1 MINWENSVTT
11 IQSLFDDYLIPDK
24 PNMDEEF
31 SKLSL
36 KSKSIITSQTMNWTI
51 PQSRLNN
58 HCPFLEKQ
66 FPYYTT
72 DFSFLHFSSDLELKW
87 RLVLEKKGDF
97 VNLNLINTNDGSVFV
112 RKEMKNVELKWNLI
126 QHYDQKEESELGD
139 DVSLLDE
146 SPTVAIEFQ
155 TLR

>member
-1 MINWENSVTT
+1 
-11 IQSLFDDYLIPDK
+11 
-24 PNMDEEF
+24 MDEEF

-51 PQSRLNN
+51 PQSRLNQQ
-58 HCPFLEKQ
+58 CPFLEKQ

-97 VNLNLINTNDGSVFV
+97 VNLNLINTNDGSVFE
-112 RKEMKNVELKWNLI
+112 RKEMKNVELKWNLL
-126 QHYDQKEESELGD
+126 QHQDQKEESELGD
-139 DVSLLDE
+139 DVSVLDE